1 MRLLLILSAAF
12 FAACSPPPPPAEKA
26 QTDPTTE
33 PWYSQTVDQL
43 AAMDRDAGKL
53 LQSGQS
59 DQAAAIITRG
69 QPFLNRLLSVPRPTL
84 AAMEA
89 VSDLDQLYGQMLLGN
104 HYYGSARL
112 LFQKNVTRWRTWK
125 PQTPDTARRLKLAL
139 SGIAECDRHI
149 E

>member
-1 MRLLLILSAAF
+1 MRSLLVLSAVLL
-12 FAACSPPPPPAEKA
+12 AACSPAPPPLEKA
-26 QTDPTTE
+26 KADPTAE

-43 AAMDRDAGKL
+43 AAMTRDAGKL
-53 LQSGQS
+53 LGSGQS
-59 DQAAAIITRG
+59 DQAAAIITQG
-69 QPFLNRLLSVPRPTL
+69 QPLLNRLLSVPHPTL
-84 AAMEA
+84 AAMEG

-125 PQTPDTARRLKLAL
+125 PQTPETARRLKLAL
-139 SGIAECDRHI
+139 SAIAECDRHI

>member
-1 MRLLLILSAAF
+1 
-12 FAACSPPPPPAEKA
+12 
-26 QTDPTTE
+26 
-33 PWYSQTVDQL
+33 
-43 AAMDRDAGKL
+43 MDRDAGKL